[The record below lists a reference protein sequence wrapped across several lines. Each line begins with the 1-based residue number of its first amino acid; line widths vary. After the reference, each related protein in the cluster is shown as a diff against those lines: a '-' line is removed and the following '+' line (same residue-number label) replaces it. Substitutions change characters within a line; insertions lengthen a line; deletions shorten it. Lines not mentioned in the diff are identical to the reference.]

1 MKNNELVIYNQS
13 VGVQIVYLDCVWILR
28 NVDKNVFKNVKIK
41 KNDVM
46 ICGIHYFITKLYAK
60 IDVIPR
66 NLFIEK

>member
-46 ICGIHYFITKLYAK
+46 ICGIYYFITKLYAK